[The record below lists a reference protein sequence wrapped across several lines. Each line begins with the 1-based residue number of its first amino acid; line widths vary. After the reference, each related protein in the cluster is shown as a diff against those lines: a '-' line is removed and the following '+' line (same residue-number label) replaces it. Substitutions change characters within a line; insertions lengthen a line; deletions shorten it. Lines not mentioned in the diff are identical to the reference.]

1 MFTGVLLSGAGG
13 ASAPSATVGRVV
25 GRGQALAVHLPAGP
39 SSRGRAGVE
48 WDGSA
53 DRPTADPEEIP
64 VPETTPSPL
73 RATIGDLAPK
83 IVQLTEDVLF
93 GDVWE
98 RPELGKRDRSLL
110 TLSSLLTGGSTVQ
123 LESHTRIGRENGL
136 TEAEIV
142 EAFTHLAFYAGWPK
156 ALSAIDV
163 AKRVFAE

>member
-1 MFTGVLLSGAGG
+1 
-13 ASAPSATVGRVV
+13 
-25 GRGQALAVHLPAGP
+25 
-39 SSRGRAGVE
+39 
-48 WDGSA
+48 
-53 DRPTADPEEIP
+53 

-98 RPELGKRDRSLL
+98 RPELAKRDRSLL

-123 LESHTRIGRENGL
+123 LDAHIRIGRDNGL
-136 TEAEIV
+136 TEGEIV

-163 AKRVFAE
+163 AKHVFAE